1 MSPEEQDH
9 TAMYDPIFNRGYHCA
24 LHRLIGGI
32 LWLSSLSNSVFWNRT
47 GILPPSG
54 TALLA
59 PSCVGGGDWCS
70 ESGRHIDEGHFQA
83 EGTRL
88 LV

>member
-1 MSPEEQDH
+1 
-9 TAMYDPIFNRGYHCA
+9 MYDPVFNRGYHCA

-32 LWLSSLSNSVFWNRT
+32 LWLSSLSNSVFLESHWNS
-47 GILPPSG
+47 PPSG

-59 PSCVGGGDWCS
+59 PSCVGGRGDWCS